1 MKAEVTFR
9 ILWSEEES
17 GHNVKIFCGNVE
29 GDGLTVP
36 VYMAILKALQQVED
50 KINGKAEPPVETPAA
65 PDDHPHR
72 LTAEEIKRDY
82 TTTPP
87 MGSQPNITTLEELQ
101 EKIQQTSDGA
111 RRYVTDHPDAIPTPP
126 TPKTVVSAPSKKPK
140 RYTVEEKTEI
150 AMMYAEGMP
159 VATIAEKFGRE
170 PQAIRLLIYKMGVK
184 RGDNPADPEQADV
197 RKPASKSGSVLKKP
211 WYLQSQKPNNKEKV
225 KHE

>member
-87 MGSQPNITTLEELQ
+87 MGYQPKITTVEELQ

-111 RRYVTDHPDAIPTPP
+111 RRYVTDHPDAISTPP
-126 TPKTVVSAPSKKPK
+126 H
-140 RYTVEEKTEI
+140 
-150 AMMYAEGMP
+150 AENSSIEVG
-159 VATIAEKFGRE
+159 
-170 PQAIRLLIYKMGVK
+170 
-184 RGDNPADPEQADV
+184 
-197 RKPASKSGSVLKKP
+197 
-211 WYLQSQKPNNKEKV
+211 
-225 KHE
+225 